1 MKLISNAKYEKPLE
15 SGTIFKF
22 RNRDFNICIHNFIH
36 CGDTL
41 YLDCPVLG
49 INDHPLKSK
58 EIFECVPE
66 AKEIIKQKLNKL
78 TTLFDDFYKDDHIE
92 LTRY

>member
-1 MKLISNAKYEKPLE
+1 MKPGSLELLNRKLPLQNQR
-15 SGTIFKF
+15 FKWWEHVT
-22 RNRDFNICIHNFIH
+22 ICIHNFIH

-78 TTLFDDFYKDDHIE
+78 TTLFDDFYKDEHIE